1 MLEVFTIGGGEYIV
15 NIFNAVAAWTG
26 SGGYASMIRVVMV
39 MALIYVL
46 LIVAFNQ
53 DWRAWMNWFIQS
65 TLIYLCLMV
74 PTVTVKV
81 TDRIN
86 PGLAPSVVA
95 NVPLGLG
102 IIASFTSQMG
112 DYLTREA
119 ETVFVSPSQLQYSS
133 NGIIYG
139 SRLLEATRQIRITD
153 PEFAANINEHMKR
166 CVFYDVLLGFKSM
179 DTLAKSTDLW
189 TDLGPGSQARAQQFI
204 TRNGTGPGATTT
216 TDFQTC
222 RDAYNNLTPQWT
234 AFINDL
240 RPKFAKTLY
249 PNLSNAAAD
258 AKLVTDL
265 PVTNQAFTGNASAAL
280 EIMRQNLAM
289 NAFMQARDDMAG
301 GTGASSIDSFAATRA
316 DIQTRNTYSAI
327 AQGAMKWV
335 PVLNIVL
342 TVVFYAMFPV
352 IFPLFLFPRTGVD
365 ALKGY
370 AVGFFYLA
378 AWGPLYVVL
387 HMILMDR
394 GLAASNAMAAGGIT
408 LGNFAGIGAVNDET
422 ATLAG
427 YMIAAVPFLAAGMA
441 RGAMAIASQAT
452 SFLGPSQN
460 AAEQA
465 AAEATTGNY
474 AYGNASL
481 ANQTVNTQ
489 SRDQWSTAPNFS
501 SGASAF
507 VARQSN
513 GAFTTTNAD
522 GSTVT
527 NQQPA
532 ISHFESRP
540 SFSTGQLSEIRAT
553 AGEFQSQATS
563 HREASSQ
570 SISAANTIGS
580 QMFDTAQRSRGNE
593 FANGTAV
600 QDSMSRVD
608 TLSRNL
614 SDRLQRELGW
624 SKESADHESRSMM
637 QTGEV
642 SADARLAGGITLS
655 KPGRGLGGIDPSVS
669 LTGGGG
675 GRLLGSGSHQDNKVA
690 SMSASERINRGIEM
704 LRSEGLSAS
713 ATSARESFYR
723 ASATSGDSQLV
734 GLTHRRDASLT
745 EARSQSLEAARLEE
759 AGKRYSRDFS
769 ATDSQ
774 GFSASID
781 LSQAFQTF
789 VSREIA
795 TNPAIRDSG
804 YSPWMRET
812 DVERGEY
819 GPRAQAA
826 LSTLQARFGQSYVN
840 NMRAELGSPQ
850 PLTMGSIANPGVSS
864 AASVNAWGSRQIG
877 DVNARGPHLSISDDF
892 RDPAISS
899 GVATRLSEGGGRMD
913 AAGHEA
919 DAVRDGARAQGGAL
933 RGDVEGTLGSSLLS
947 SVPLVSSVYGWVT
960 GAKPQTSF
968 QAAPFVQQQG
978 VGVKPGVR
986 LQGLS
991 ASMAPVISA
1000 VTTSSHN
1007 LGLGAPTIS
1016 SALDGHHG
1024 LHGRRTLHPS
1034 GNALDFRAN
1043 TMSPTMGERFA
1054 STIRGSLPRDYD
1066 VVWEPHPEKP
1076 NNRHVHVEYD
1086 PKSGKGR

>member
-39 MALIYVL
+39 MGLIYVL

-81 TDRIN
+81 TDRVN

-119 ETVFVSPSQLQYSS
+119 ETVFVMPAQLQYST

-166 CVFYDVLLGFKSM
+166 CVFYDVMLGFKSM

-189 TDLGPGSQARAQQFI
+189 TDLGPGSQARAQPFI
-204 TRNGTGPGATTT
+204 TRTGTGPGATTT

-387 HMILMDR
+387 HMILMNR
-394 GLAASNAMAAGGIT
+394 GLAAGNAIASGGIT

-481 ANQTVNTQ
+481 ANQTINTQ

-507 VARQSN
+507 SFRNDN

-553 AGEFQSQATS
+553 AGEFQSQASS
-563 HREASSQ
+563 HREAASQ
-570 SISAANTIGS
+570 STSAANTIGS

-600 QDSMSRVD
+600 HDSMSRVD
-608 TLSRNL
+608 TIASNL
-614 SDRLQRELGW
+614 SDRLQRDVGW
-624 SKESADHESRSMM
+624 TKESADRQARNTIQSGS
-637 QTGEV
+637 V
-642 SADARLAGGITLS
+642 SGDAKLGLGISLS
-655 KPGRGLGGIDPSVS
+655 KPGGGVSPSASANVGAS
-669 LTGGGG
+669 GVLTGTGTN
-675 GRLLGSGSHQDNKVA
+675 SNDKFST
-690 SMSASERINRGIEM
+690 MSASDRVNRGIEM
-704 LRSEGLSAS
+704 LRSEGFSAS
-713 ATSARESFYR
+713 ATNARESFYR
-723 ASATSGDSQLV
+723 ATATSGDSQLV

-745 EARSQSLEAARLEE
+745 EARSQSIEAARLEE
-759 AGKRYSRDFS
+759 AGKRYSRDLS

-774 GFSASID
+774 GFSTSTD
-781 LSQAFQTF
+781 LSQSFQTF
-789 VSREIA
+789 VSREMA

-804 YSPWMRET
+804 YAPWMRET
-812 DVERGEY
+812 DVEHGEY

-826 LSTLQARFGQSYVN
+826 LSMLQARFGQSYIN
-840 NMRAELGSPQ
+840 NMRAELGTPQ
-850 PLTMGSIANPGVSS
+850 PLTMGSVANPSVSS
-864 AASVNAWGSRQIG
+864 AAGVNAWGAGQIAG
-877 DVNARGPHLSISDDF
+877 VNASGPKVSISDDF
-892 RDPAISS
+892 RDPSISS
-899 GVATRLSEGGGRMD
+899 GVATRLSEGGGRMN
-913 AAGHEA
+913 AAGHAA
-919 DAVRDGARAQGGAL
+919 DAVRDGARAQAGAL
-933 RGDVEGTLGSSLLS
+933 RGDVRGTLDSSLLS
-947 SVPLVSSVYGWVT
+947 SVPIMSSIYGIIT

-978 VGVKPGVR
+978 VAVKPGVR

-991 ASMAPVISA
+991 PSMAPVISA
-1000 VTTSSHN
+1000 VTTSAQN
-1007 LGLGAPTIS
+1007 LGLEPPTIS

-1043 TMSPTMGERFA
+1043 TMPPAMGERFA
-1054 STIRGSLPRDYD
+1054 NTIRGSLPRDYD
-1066 VVWEPHPEKP
+1066 VVWEPHPENP
-1076 NNRHVHVEYD
+1076 DNRHVHVEFD
-1086 PKSGKGR
+1086 PKPGKRR